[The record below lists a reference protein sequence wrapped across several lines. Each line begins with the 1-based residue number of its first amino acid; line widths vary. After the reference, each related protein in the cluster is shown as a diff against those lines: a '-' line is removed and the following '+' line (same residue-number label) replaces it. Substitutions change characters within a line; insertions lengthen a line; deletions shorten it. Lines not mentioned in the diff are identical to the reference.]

1 MTKLP
6 PLSLLAT
13 AAVLATA
20 PLAHAQDRPDGTP
33 GNPPSTATGRAVDR
47 AQGETPRPDGTP
59 GNPPGTAVG
68 RAVDR
73 TLGTNTTGANPAGA
87 PGANTVAPTTGA
99 TMMNVDAASLR
110 GGLSARR
117 LIDADIYGANDREVG
132 EIEDVIVPQGGAGA
146 PVVVLSVG
154 GFLGMGERHVAVPFS
169 QLQHNAERD
178 RWTLPGATQE
188 TLRAMPAFNLDEFG
202 RGRPRATAAGTS
214 RGPAPATPAPEGAA
228 SRPGTLGGTGTT
240 AGQSTPANP
249 PVR

>member
-1 MTKLP
+1 MIKLP
-6 PLSLLAT
+6 PLSPLAT
-13 AAVLATA
+13 AAVLAAA
-20 PLAHAQDRPDGTP
+20 PLAHAQNRPDGTP

-47 AQGETPRPDGTP
+47 ALGETPRPDGTP

-73 TLGTNTTGANPAGA
+73 ALGTNTTGANPTGA
-87 PGANTVAPTTGA
+87 PGANTMATT
-99 TMMNVDAASLR
+99 MNVDPASLR

-117 LIDADIYGANDREVG
+117 LIDADVYGANDREVG
-132 EIEDVIVPQGGAGA
+132 EIEDVIMPQSGAGA
-146 PVVVLSVG
+146 PVAVLSVG

-214 RGPAPATPAPEGAA
+214 RNVAPATPAPEGTA